1 MNNLSLDEAVNTTQE
16 VVKSKYSFRFRKEA
30 FMEICKTV
38 GDISWRP
45 HPIAEGVNI
54 KPLATKSEDDLNVTC
69 MLLRIPPGKEIPEH
83 IHEEQVDILYPMQ
96 GESEMYVEGTG
107 TFPLKPGIVVRVPK
121 GTKHKISNVTEELL
135 IYDVFQ
141 PATL

>member
-1 MNNLSLDEAVNTTQE
+1 LSFEETA
-16 VVKSKYSFRFRKEA
+16 KSKLRKEA
-30 FMEICKTV
+30 FMEICKTI

-45 HPIAEGVNI
+45 HPIAEGVTI
-54 KPLATKSEDDLNVTC
+54 KLLATKSEDDLNVTC
-69 MLLRIPPGKEIPEH
+69 LLLRIPPGKEIPEH
-83 IHEEQVDILYPMQ
+83 IHEEQVDILYPLQ
-96 GESEMYVEGTG
+96 GEAEMYVEGTG